1 MEDSI
6 FQKRIFGL
14 FLLVV
19 VPVGLFVAFFRNDL
33 TLLAGPVL
41 IVLGVSA
48 WVISFVP
55 TWVGTDPATGNAPP
69 SSPMTAGLLLGG
81 VLLNLLGLSLVVL
94 TLTAPPPPPVAWHA
108 VQALVCPGVGFVLVF
123 GLLLEILPRY
133 VLPAQTRAERRQ
145 VRGRLWLYLLGA
157 HGPVV
162 IVRNGQQAAPAAEKE
177 KMEDFKPS
185 VAVLDTVSAIALE
198 RKFPVQQPAEARQ
211 WRDSLAAQLYEL
223 EKYLARGRP
232 GMGEVVAAGLF
243 WVRWLRLVPRRVL
256 RQWLLRQRLIHPRPA
271 RPPRLARVE
280 GPGLVFIEADE
291 RVRATLDLRTQL
303 RTRPNVKALTR
314 DGIEVR
320 STLTLIFRLQG
331 PERHDVTGETG
342 AVERNR
348 PAFTFHRESAFRA
361 VYGSPVAKFEPDDEA
376 PVVKDWTDLAAFVA
390 SDIYRDLMLTRTL
403 DDLFH
408 PTSDQGFPLDDLRRE
423 FSRRVKIDPVLRE
436 RGIHVESADFGRL
449 TVPEKVAEQRLS
461 SWKADWVRQSVETLA
476 SADLQRARIIQRAR
490 TDAQYD
496 LTRQMLGM
504 LQQTDSTAAVLLR
517 FIQALEQASAD
528 PTTRRLLP
536 NETIQI
542 LNNWMNHLSRWLP
555 SQPSWSAATAK
566 PAAGPVGPETR
577 PGPTPAEDRT
587 PKQD

>member
-1 MEDSI
+1 MEGSI
-6 FQKRIFGL
+6 FQKRGFGL

-33 TLLAGPVL
+33 TLLLGPVL
-41 IVLGVSA
+41 IVLGLSA

-69 SSPMTAGLLLGG
+69 PSPMTAGLLLGG
-81 VLLNLLGLSLVVL
+81 MLLNLLGLSLVVL
-94 TLTAPPPPPVAWHA
+94 TLTGPPPPQGAWHA
-108 VQALVCPGVGFVLVF
+108 AQALICQGVGFVLVF
-123 GLLLEILPRY
+123 GLLLVILPRY

-145 VRGRLWLYLLGA
+145 VRGRLWLYLLGL

-162 IVRNGQQAAPAAEKE
+162 IVKNGQQAAPPAEEE
-177 KMEDFKPS
+177 KPEDFKPS

-198 RKFPVQQPAEARQ
+198 RKFPLPQPVEARQ
-211 WRDSLAAQLYEL
+211 WRGSLAAQLYEL

-232 GMGEVVAAGLF
+232 GMGEVVAAGLY
-243 WVRWLRLVPRRVL
+243 WVRWLRLVPRRVS
-256 RQWLLRQRLIHPRPA
+256 RQWLLRHRFIHPRPA
-271 RPPRLARVE
+271 KPPRLARVE
-280 GPGLVFIEADE
+280 GPGLVFVEADE
-291 RVRATLDLRTQL
+291 RVRAKLDLRTQL
-303 RTRPNVKALTR
+303 RTRTNIKALTR

-331 PERHDVTGETG
+331 PERHDLTGETG

-376 PVVKDWTDLAAFVA
+376 PVVKDWTDLPAFVA

-408 PTSDQGFPLDDLRRE
+408 PTSDRGLPLDDLSRE
-423 FSRRVKIDPVLRE
+423 FSRRVKTDPVLRE
-436 RGIHVESADFGRL
+436 RGIQVESADFGRL
-449 TVPEKVAEQRLS
+449 TVPDKVAEQRLS
-461 SWKADWVRQSVETLA
+461 SWRADWVRQSVETLA
-476 SADLQRARIIQRAR
+476 SADLQRARIIHRAR

-496 LTRQMLGM
+496 LTRQMLAM

-528 PTTRRLLP
+528 PTIRRLLP

-566 PAAGPVGPETR
+566 PAAGPDRPEKGP
-577 PGPTPAEDRT
+577 GSTPAEDRA
-587 PKQD
+587 PNQA